1 MLPPSRIRAFPLQR
15 KVFVSSAPP
24 ALRGNVR
31 LVTLPLMNTAHILFD
46 IADHIATITLN
57 RPDVMNALGGTM
69 REDLL
74 ARLEQAEQDPIV
86 RCIIITGAGNA
97 FCAGGDIASMAE
109 MQSRNDA
116 SVLKQRMT
124 LGGQVVQ
131 FIRHTPKPVIAAING
146 AAAGAGMNLALAC
159 DIRYGSDRA
168 RFAESFVKI
177 GLVPDWGGHYLLT
190 QLVGT
195 SRALEMIMTGDR
207 IDAEEA
213 FRLGIINR
221 IFPHDTLQ
229 EEVRNFAKRLAEGPA
244 ETLAQIKRGVYIG
257 ATGTLAETLAHEEQA
272 QSSVFLSDDAKEG
285 MKAFL
290 EKRSPRFG
298 GQE

>member
-1 MLPPSRIRAFPLQR
+1 MQFPSRKTIPAGAEEKALHGGFTPATFQR
-15 KVFVSSAPP
+15 
-24 ALRGNVR
+24 
-31 LVTLPLMNTAHILFD
+31 MNTSHILFD
-46 IADHIATITLN
+46 IAEHIATITLN

-74 ARLEQAEQDPIV
+74 ARLEQAEQDSVV
-86 RCIIITGAGNA
+86 RCVIITGVGNA
-97 FCAGGDIASMAE
+97 FCAGGDIANMAE

-124 LGGQVVQ
+124 LGGKVVQ
-131 FIRHTPKPVIAAING
+131 FIRQMSKPVIAAING

-159 DIRYGSDRA
+159 DMRYGSDRA
-168 RFAESFVKI
+168 RFAQSFVKI

-195 SRALEMIMTGDR
+195 SRALELIMTGDR

-229 EEVRNFAKRLAEGPA
+229 EEVRNFARRLADGPA
-244 ETLAQIKRGVYIG
+244 KTLAQIKRGVYLG

-290 EKRSPRFG
+290 EKRPPQFG
-298 GQE
+298 RRK

>member
-1 MLPPSRIRAFPLQR
+1 MS
-15 KVFVSSAPP
+15 
-24 ALRGNVR
+24 
-31 LVTLPLMNTAHILFD
+31 TTHILYD
-46 IADHIATITLN
+46 ITDRIATITLN
-57 RPDVMNALGGTM
+57 RPDVMNALGGAM
-69 REDLL
+69 REDLF
-74 ARLEQAEQDPIV
+74 ARLQQAEHESAV
-86 RCIIITGAGNA
+86 RCVIITGAGNA

-109 MQSRNDA
+109 MQSQNDA

-124 LGGQVVQ
+124 LGGKVVQ
-131 FIRHTPKPVIAAING
+131 FIRQMSKPVIAAING

-159 DIRYGSDRA
+159 DMRYGSDRA

-195 SRALEMIMTGDR
+195 SRAMELIMTGDR

-213 FRLGIINR
+213 LRLGIINR
-221 IFPHDTLQ
+221 MFPHDTFQ
-229 EEVRNFAKRLAEGPA
+229 QEVRNFAKRLAEGPA

-257 ATGTLAETLAHEEQA
+257 ATGTLAETLTHEEQA

-285 MKAFL
+285 MRAFL
-290 EKRSPRFG
+290 EKRPPRFG
-298 GQE
+298 RQD